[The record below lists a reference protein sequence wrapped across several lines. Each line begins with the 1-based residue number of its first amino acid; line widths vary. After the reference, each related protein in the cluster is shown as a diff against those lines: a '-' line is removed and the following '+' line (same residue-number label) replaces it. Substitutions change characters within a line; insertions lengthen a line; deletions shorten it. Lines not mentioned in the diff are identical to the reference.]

1 MHLELV
7 VTVVEML
14 EGGQNCTAC
23 QLSEVKAGYDGVTM
37 LHERIFLV
45 DSVQLVGYLVGHL
58 EGYKFL
64 ML

>member
-14 EGGQNCTAC
+14 EGSRNCTAG
-23 QLSEVKAGYDGVTM
+23 QLSEVKAGYDGVNM
-37 LHERIFLV
+37 LHERILLV
-45 DSVQLVGYLVGHL
+45 DSVQ
-58 EGYKFL
+58 GYKFL

>member
-1 MHLELV
+1 MHLELL

-14 EGGQNCTAC
+14 EGSQNCTAC

-45 DSVQLVGYLVGHL
+45 DSIQ
-58 EGYKFL
+58 GYKFL

>member
-14 EGGQNCTAC
+14 EGTTSQNCTAC

-45 DSVQLVGYLVGHL
+45 DSIQ
-58 EGYKFL
+58 GYKFL